1 MERGTE
7 PHRSDRDFTVEK
19 EGVQALR
26 EAMTEDG
33 DAGIRRMASIFLG
46 SLSCPEAVDS
56 LLAGLCDPEKDVRA
70 QAMRS
75 LVAIGS
81 PSVKPLSPALR
92 DEDWRVRYRA
102 AEALGL
108 IADPAGFDPLVAA
121 LSDEKD
127 HVRYM
132 AAKGLG
138 KLRDLRAVPFLIALQ
153 SDENEYVR
161 RSVAVSLG
169 AIGGEQAARA
179 LDGAL
184 DTETCE
190 GVRDAIAAALR
201 EVRFRIRIVLHL
213 SNRNG

>member
-7 PHRSDRDFTVEK
+7 PYRSDRDFTVEK
-19 EGVQALR
+19 EGIQALQ
-26 EAMTEDG
+26 EAMTTDEDER
-33 DAGIRRMASIFLG
+33 IRRMASIFLG
-46 SLSCPEAVDS
+46 GLPCREAVAS
-56 LLAGLCDPEKDVRA
+56 LVAGLRDPEKGVRA
-70 QAMRS
+70 QAVRS
-75 LVAIGS
+75 LVAIGA
-81 PSVKPLSPALR
+81 PSMEALSPALR

-102 AEALGL
+102 LEALGL

-121 LSDEKD
+121 LGDEKD

-179 LDGAL
+179 LSGAL
-184 DTETCE
+184 DMEPCE
-190 GVRDAIAAALR
+190 GVRDAIAAALL
-201 EVRFRIRIVLHL
+201 EIGSGSV
-213 SNRNG
+213 